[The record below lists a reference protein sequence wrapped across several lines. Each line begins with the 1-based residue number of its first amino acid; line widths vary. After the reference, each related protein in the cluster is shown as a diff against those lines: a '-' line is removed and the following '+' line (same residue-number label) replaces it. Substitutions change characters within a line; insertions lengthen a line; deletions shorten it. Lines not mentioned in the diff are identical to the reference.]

1 MNILKNSKK
10 LKVSIIILFFLILI
24 SILGVLVYNFLNKE
38 SDEDKYY
45 ALLMKDY
52 GFNIFYD
59 NKKTNS
65 NEVVNRS
72 ELVKMVIASNLNLGI
87 NSKNKYNDVNYKN
100 DGYVYAAVKYN
111 ILVEND
117 INIDNYS
124 KPATLKELVD
134 YLSKAK
140 QSILSLK
147 LTDNKKYSFKDTDTL
162 ITSYLNDMIEN
173 GIIEENIGKLDR
185 KIKKRDVNKYIVKY
199 VQRYNTLSPFEEQI
213 NNDKKS
219 LPSNYDIYP
228 YTVKG
233 VDNIVYELPFKVSL
247 ESEYINP
254 KTLYINYKESLGEI
268 KTNIEE
274 YVKTVYS
281 IDYTKIN
288 ASDFARKFR

>member
-219 LPSNYDIYP
+219 LPSNYEIYP